1 MYPAHT
7 QTKLEYAIQTQE
19 PLVEPTYQEKDTTQL
34 SNYQKYV
41 LQAQSSKHWKNA
53 EFENFILPAQ
63 GQSKP
68 YCKKWISYGCDN
80 TKQHPHNKHYAEHKI
95 KTCKVAFCPLCFESW
110 INRQANRTTRR
121 LTTFLEKRKFSFR
134 HIILSPPQEQAKSM
148 SYPQL
153 KTWLNQVLKVANIQT
168 ACVIFHPFRFQDK
181 KKSMPYVSPH
191 FHLMVYGKV
200 TNTPEFYNKTQWLI
214 KNKGDLKNEIDIF
227 NCARYLL
234 SHCGI
239 KKKTHT
245 VRYLGDISY
254 RKLKVEKEPQIQGC
268 PYCNLPLRIF
278 SINFCGNHR
287 PPPIDYVGLW
297 DSSCFVPIVDIHN
310 DTQIPFYEMSDDPK
324 SDIDYSEELIF
335 SFEELLSIRTNS
347 SVIANYKYDMSLL
360 KFKTAISCKTI
371 TSFC

>member
-7 QTKLEYAIQTQE
+7 QTKLEYVIQTQE
-19 PLVEPTYQEKDTTQL
+19 PLAEPTYQEKDTTQL
-34 SNYQKYV
+34 SNYQNYV
-41 LQAQSSKHWKNA
+41 LQAQSSKHWKDV
-53 EFENFILPAQ
+53 EFEDFVLPAQ

-110 INRQANRTTRR
+110 INRQSNRTTRR
-121 LTTFLEKRKFSFR
+121 LTKYLEKRKFNFR
-134 HIILSPPQEQAKSM
+134 HIILSPPQEQVKSM
-148 SYPQL
+148 SYVQL
-153 KTWLNQVLKVANIQT
+153 KKWLNQVLKIANIQT
-168 ACVIFHPFRFQDK
+168 ACVVFHPFRFQDK

-191 FHLMVYGKV
+191 FHLLVYGRV

-234 SHCGI
+234 SHCGV

-245 VRYLGDISY
+245 MRYLGDISY

-278 SINFCGNHR
+278 SINFHVKHR

-297 DSSCFVPIVDIHN
+297 NSSCFTPITDIDN

-335 SFEELLSIRTNS
+335 SFEELLSIRTSS
-347 SVIANYKYDMSLL
+347 SVIANYKYEMSLL
-360 KFKTAISCKTI
+360 KFKTAIRCKTI